1 MQGSSRAEA
10 IVIGQKL
17 QVSGQPHPAGTL
29 DSMNA
34 TLAETTEHAF
44 RTLGGLRFS
53 KGHGTG
59 NDFVLVADPE
69 GGHSIAPEQVAAL
82 CDRHRGIGGDG
93 LIRAVPS
100 RFLPEGRELLA
111 AAPDAEWFM
120 DYRNG
125 DGSLSE
131 MCGNGVRVFV
141 HLLRTEGLVDLPDG
155 GALTIGTRAGA
166 KTVVRTGEDYAVDM
180 GPWEFIFPG
189 EATAKAMDSLV
200 TADGLEVPRPA
211 LSVSM
216 GNPHTVVALAELS
229 ELAGTRLYSAPV
241 VDPVPANGTNVEFV
255 VPSEPLVHEGV
266 GSITMRVHE
275 RGVGETQS
283 CGTGACAAA
292 VAIRH
297 WAGAEAPDT
306 WRVHVP
312 GGVVGVKF
320 FAGPGGQEHVEL
332 SGPAV
337 IVASGTLS

>member
-1 MQGSSRAEA
+1 MH
-10 IVIGQKL
+10 VT
-17 QVSGQPHPAGTL
+17 P
-29 DSMNA
+29 
-34 TLAETTEHAF
+34 AETTEPAF
-44 RTLGGLRFS
+44 TTLGGLRFS

-59 NDFVLVADPE
+59 NDFVLIADPE
-69 GGHSIAPEQVAAL
+69 GVHTIDAEQVAAL

-100 RFLPEGRELLA
+100 RYLSEGRELLGTS
-111 AAPDAEWFM
+111 PEAEWFM

-141 HLLRTEGLVDLPDG
+141 HFLRAEGLVDLPDG
-155 GALTIGTRAGA
+155 GALTIGTRGGV
-166 KTVVRTGEDYAVDM
+166 KTVVRTGDNYAVDM

-189 EATAKAMDSLV
+189 EASAKAMDSLV
-200 TADGLEVPRPA
+200 SAEGLEVPRPA

-229 ELAGTRLYSAPV
+229 ELESTRLFDAPR
-241 VDPVPANGTNVEFV
+241 VDPVPPKGTNVEFV
-255 VPSEPLVHEGV
+255 VPSDPLVHDGIGTV
-266 GSITMRVHE
+266 TMRVHE

-292 VAIRH
+292 AAIRH

-306 WRVHVP
+306 WQVRVP

-320 FAGPGGQEHVEL
+320 FAGAAGHEHVEL

>member
-1 MQGSSRAEA
+1 MDSTHAVTADRTAGDTAA
-10 IVIGQKL
+10 L
-17 QVSGQPHPAGTL
+17 SGL
-29 DSMNA
+29 K
-34 TLAETTEHAF
+34 
-44 RTLGGLRFS
+44 FS

-59 NDFVLVADPE
+59 NDFVLIADPN
-69 GGHSIAPEQVAAL
+69 GTLSLDPEHVAGL

-100 RFLPEGRELLA
+100 RFLPEGQELLA
-111 AAPDAEWFM
+111 VHPDAEWFM

-141 HLLRTEGLVDLPDG
+141 HFLIAEGLVDLPAG
-155 GALTIGTRAGA
+155 ESLVIGTRGGV
-166 KTVVRTGEDYAVDM
+166 KTIVRTAAGYAVDM
-180 GPWEFIFPG
+180 GPWEFIYPG
-189 EATAKAMDSLV
+189 EATARAMDSLV
-200 TADGLEVPRPA
+200 SADGLEVARPA

-216 GNPHTVVALAELS
+216 GNPHTVVALAEAA
-229 ELAGTRLYSAPV
+229 ELAATMLFTAPR
-241 VDPVPANGTNVEFV
+241 VDPTPPNGTNVEFV
-255 VPSEPLVHEGV
+255 VPAEPLVHEGT
-266 GSITMRVHE
+266 GTITMRVHE

-297 WAGAEAPDT
+297 WAGQGAPDA
-306 WRVHVP
+306 WNVNVP

-320 FAGPGGQEHVEL
+320 FVGPEGHEHVEL

-337 IVASGTLS
+337 IVATGTLS

>member
-1 MQGSSRAEA
+1 MDDT
-10 IVIGQKL
+10 L
-17 QVSGQPHPAGTL
+17 AGTAASTAHADTTAL
-29 DSMNA
+29 SG
-34 TLAETTEHAF
+34 LA
-44 RTLGGLRFS
+44 FS

-59 NDFVLVADPE
+59 NDFVLIADPHGALE
-69 GGHSIAPEQVAAL
+69 VTAEQVAAL

-100 RFLPEGRELLA
+100 RFLPEGTELLA
-111 AAPDAEWFM
+111 QHPEAEWFM

-141 HLLRTEGLVDLPDG
+141 HFLVQQGLVDLPAG
-155 GALTIGTRAGA
+155 ESLVIGTRAGI
-166 KTVVRTGEDYAVDM
+166 KTVVRTASGYAVDM

-189 EATAKAMDSLV
+189 EATARAMDSLV
-200 TADGLEVPRPA
+200 SAHGLDVARPA

-216 GNPHTVVALAELS
+216 GNPHTVVALAEQA
-229 ELAGTRLYSAPV
+229 ELDATELFAAPR
-241 VDPVPANGTNVEFV
+241 VDPEPPHGTNVEFV
-255 VPSEPLVHEGV
+255 VPAEPLVHDGV
-266 GSITMRVHE
+266 GAISMRVHE
-275 RGVGETQS
+275 RGVGETLS

-297 WAGAEAPDT
+297 WAGQGAPDAWNVT
-306 WRVHVP
+306 VP

-320 FAGPGGQEHVEL
+320 FVAPDGHEHVEL

>member
-1 MQGSSRAEA
+1 MDETLAPAAE
-10 IVIGQKL
+10 
-17 QVSGQPHPAGTL
+17 HPAAEHHVAE
-29 DSMNA
+29 D
-34 TLAETTEHAF
+34 LAA
-44 RTLGGLRFS
+44 LGGLKFS

-59 NDFVLVADPE
+59 NDFVLIADPN
-69 GGHSIAPEQVAAL
+69 GTLSVTPEQAAAL

-100 RFLPEGRELLA
+100 RLLPEGRELLTA
-111 AAPDAEWFM
+111 HPSAEWFM
-120 DYRNG
+120 DYRNA

-141 HLLRTEGLVDLPDG
+141 HFLIAEGLVDLPAG
-155 GALTIGTRAGA
+155 ESLVIGTRGGA
-166 KTVVRTGEDYAVDM
+166 KTVVRTAAGYAVDM

-189 EATAKAMDSLV
+189 EAAARAMDSLV
-200 TADGLEVPRPA
+200 SADGLEVARPA

-216 GNPHTVVALAELS
+216 GNPHTVVALAELA
-229 ELAGTRLYSAPV
+229 ELDATHLFTAPR
-241 VDPVPANGTNVEFV
+241 VDPVPPQGTNVEFV
-255 VPSEPLVHEGV
+255 VPSEPLVHDGV
-266 GSITMRVHE
+266 GTITMRVHE
-275 RGVGETQS
+275 RGVGETLS

-297 WAGAEAPDT
+297 WAGPGAPDAWKIT
-306 WRVHVP
+306 VP

-320 FAGPGGQEHVEL
+320 FLAADGHEHVEL

>member
-1 MQGSSRAEA
+1 MDQTAAVPAQQSAAAGAPVPATS
-10 IVIGQKL
+10 L
-17 QVSGQPHPAGTL
+17 SG
-29 DSMNA
+29 
-34 TLAETTEHAF
+34 LA
-44 RTLGGLRFS
+44 FS

-59 NDFVLVADPE
+59 NDFVLIADPGDAHE
-69 GGHSIAPEQVAAL
+69 ISPEQVAQL

-100 RFLPEGRELLA
+100 RYLPEGRDLLEQ
-111 AAPDAEWFM
+111 DASAGWFM

-141 HLLRTEGLVDLPDG
+141 HFLIAQGLVELGPG
-155 GALTIGTRAGA
+155 QSLTIGTRGGI
-166 KTVVRTGEDYAVDM
+166 KKIVRTADGYAVDM
-180 GPWEFIFPG
+180 GPWEFIFPT
-189 EATAKAMDSLV
+189 EAQSKAMDALV
-200 TADGLEVPRPA
+200 SADGLEVARPG

-216 GNPHTVVALAELS
+216 GNPHTVVALAELG
-229 ELAGTRLYSAPV
+229 ELAATKLFTAPV
-241 VDPVPANGTNVEFV
+241 VDPKPANGTNVEFV
-255 VPSEPLVHEGV
+255 VPAEPLVHDGV
-266 GSITMRVHE
+266 GTITMRVHE

-297 WAGAEAPDT
+297 WAGSSAPNA
-306 WRVHVP
+306 WHVNVP
-312 GGVVGVKF
+312 GGVVDVRF
-320 FAGPGGQEHVEL
+320 FPGEDGREHVEL

>member
-1 MQGSSRAEA
+1 
-10 IVIGQKL
+10 
-17 QVSGQPHPAGTL
+17 
-29 DSMNA
+29 MNA
-34 TLAETTEHAF
+34 TPAETTGPVLH
-44 RTLGGLRFS
+44 TLSGLRFS

-69 GGHSIAPEQVAAL
+69 GAQAIGADQAAAL
-82 CDRHRGIGGDG
+82 CDRHRGIGADG

-111 AAPDAEWFM
+111 EAPDAEWFM
-120 DYRNG
+120 DYRNA

-141 HLLRTEGLVDLPDG
+141 HFLRSEGLIDLPDG
-155 GALTIGTRAGA
+155 GSLTIGTRGGV
-166 KTVVRTGEDYAVDM
+166 KTVVRTGNGYAVDM

-189 EATAKAMDSLV
+189 EASAKAMDSLV
-200 TADGLEVPRPA
+200 TADGLEVARPA

-216 GNPHTVVALAELS
+216 GNPHTVVALAELD
-229 ELAGTRLYSAPV
+229 ELKGTRLFTAPK
-241 VDPVPANGTNVEFV
+241 VDPVPPNGTNVEFV
-255 VPSEPLVHEGV
+255 VPAEPLVHEGV
-266 GSITMRVHE
+266 GSVTMRVHE

-297 WAGAEAPDT
+297 WAGAEAPDA

-320 FAGPGGQEHVEL
+320 FAGPGGHEHVEL

>member
-1 MQGSSRAEA
+1 
-10 IVIGQKL
+10 
-17 QVSGQPHPAGTL
+17 
-29 DSMNA
+29 MNA
-34 TLAETTEHAF
+34 TPAETLEPAVP
-44 RTLGGLRFS
+44 TLAGLRFS

-59 NDFVLVADPE
+59 NDFVLIADPD
-69 GGHSIAPEQVAAL
+69 GVHTIAADQVAAL

-93 LIRAVPS
+93 LIRAVPA
-100 RFLPEGRELLA
+100 RFLPEGRELLEGF
-111 AAPDAEWFM
+111 PDAEWFM

-141 HLLRTEGLVDLPDG
+141 HFLRAEGLVDLPDG
-155 GALTIGTRAGA
+155 GALTIGTRGGV

-211 LSVSM
+211 ISVSM

-229 ELAGTRLYSAPV
+229 ELEATRLFSAPH
-241 VDPVPANGTNVEFV
+241 VDPTPPNGTNVEFV
-255 VPSEPLVHEGV
+255 VPSEPLVHDGV
-266 GSITMRVHE
+266 GTVTMRVHE

-297 WAGAEAPDT
+297 WAGAGAPDA
-306 WRVHVP
+306 WNVKVP

-320 FAGPGGQEHVEL
+320 FAGAGGHEHVEL

>member
-1 MQGSSRAEA
+1 MDDT
-10 IVIGQKL
+10 L
-17 QVSGQPHPAGTL
+17 AGTAASTAHADTTAL
-29 DSMNA
+29 SG
-34 TLAETTEHAF
+34 LA
-44 RTLGGLRFS
+44 FS

-59 NDFVLVADPE
+59 NDFVLIADPHGALE
-69 GGHSIAPEQVAAL
+69 VTAEQVAAL

-100 RFLPEGRELLA
+100 RFLPEGAELLA
-111 AAPDAEWFM
+111 QHPEAEWFM

-141 HLLRTEGLVDLPDG
+141 HFLIQQGLVDLPAG
-155 GALTIGTRAGA
+155 ESLVIGTRAGI
-166 KTVVRTGEDYAVDM
+166 KTVVRTASGYAVDM

-189 EATAKAMDSLV
+189 EATARAMDSLV
-200 TADGLEVPRPA
+200 SAHGLDVARPA

-216 GNPHTVVALAELS
+216 GNPHTVVALAEQA
-229 ELAGTRLYSAPV
+229 ELDATGLFVAPR
-241 VDPVPANGTNVEFV
+241 VDPEPPHGTNVEFV
-255 VPSEPLVHEGV
+255 VPAEPLVHDGV
-266 GSITMRVHE
+266 GAISMRVHE
-275 RGVGETQS
+275 RGVGETLS

-297 WAGAEAPDT
+297 WAGQGAPDSWNVT
-306 WRVHVP
+306 VP

-320 FAGPGGQEHVEL
+320 FVAPDGHEHVEL

>member
-1 MQGSSRAEA
+1 MDETQVATADRNADS
-10 IVIGQKL
+10 KL
-17 QVSGQPHPAGTL
+17 TGLSGL
-29 DSMNA
+29 K
-34 TLAETTEHAF
+34 
-44 RTLGGLRFS
+44 FS

-59 NDFVLVADPE
+59 NDFVLIADPN
-69 GGHSIAPEQVAAL
+69 GTLSVTPEQVAAL
-82 CDRHRGIGGDG
+82 CDRHRGLGGDG

-100 RFLPEGRELLA
+100 RLLPEGEKLLTEH
-111 AAPDAEWFM
+111 PEAEWFM

-141 HLLRTEGLVDLPDG
+141 HFLVAEGLVDLPAG
-155 GALTIGTRAGA
+155 ESLTIGTRAGV
-166 KTVVRTGEDYAVDM
+166 KTIVRTAAGYAVDM

-189 EATAKAMDSLV
+189 EATARAVDSLV
-200 TADGLEVPRPA
+200 SAEGLEVARPA

-216 GNPHTVVALAELS
+216 GNPHTVVALAELA
-229 ELAGTRLYSAPV
+229 ELEATALFTAPR
-241 VDPVPANGTNVEFV
+241 VDPTPPHGTNVEFV
-255 VPSEPLVHEGV
+255 VPSEPLVHDGV
-266 GSITMRVHE
+266 GTITMRVHE

-297 WAGAEAPDT
+297 WAGQGAPDA
-306 WRVHVP
+306 WHVRVP

-320 FAGPGGQEHVEL
+320 FLGVDGDEHVEL
-332 SGPAV
+332 SGPAA

>member
-1 MQGSSRAEA
+1 MEENLAVAADRNSAG
-10 IVIGQKL
+10 L
-17 QVSGQPHPAGTL
+17 SGL
-29 DSMNA
+29 K
-34 TLAETTEHAF
+34 
-44 RTLGGLRFS
+44 FS

-59 NDFVLVADPE
+59 NDFVLIADPN
-69 GGHSIAPEQVAAL
+69 GALTVTAEQVAAL

-100 RFLPEGRELLA
+100 MLLPEGQELLMDH
-111 AAPDAEWFM
+111 PDAKWFM

-141 HLLRTEGLVDLPDG
+141 HFLIAEGLVDLPAG
-155 GALTIGTRAGA
+155 ESLTIGTRGGA
-166 KTVVRTGEDYAVDM
+166 KTIVRTAAGYAVDM

-189 EATAKAMDSLV
+189 EATARAMDSLV
-200 TADGLEVPRPA
+200 SADGLEVARPG

-216 GNPHTVVALAELS
+216 GNPHTVVALAELA
-229 ELAGTRLYSAPV
+229 ELEATTLFTAPH
-241 VDPVPANGTNVEFV
+241 VDPKPPHGTNVEFV
-255 VPSEPLVHEGV
+255 VPSEPLVHDGI

-297 WAGAEAPDT
+297 WAGQGAPDT
-306 WRVHVP
+306 WNVHVP

-320 FAGPGGQEHVEL
+320 FPGAGGQEHVEL

-337 IVASGTLS
+337 IVASGMLS

>member
-1 MQGSSRAEA
+1 MTGSDPCASTE
-10 IVIGQKL
+10 QP
-17 QVSGQPHPAGTL
+17 VSGLPHPAGNL
-29 DSMNA
+29 GRMDA
-34 TLAETTEHAF
+34 TLAETTGPAF

-59 NDFVLVADPE
+59 NDFVLVADP
-69 GGHSIAPEQVAAL
+69 GGEHTITAEQVAGL

-100 RFLPEGRELLA
+100 RLLPEGRDLLA
-111 AAPDAEWFM
+111 TVPEAEWFM
-120 DYRNG
+120 DYRNA

-141 HLLRTEGLVDLPDG
+141 HFLRAEGLIDLPDG
-155 GALTIGTRAGA
+155 GALIIGTRGGA
-166 KTVVRTGEDYAVDM
+166 KTVVRTGDEYAVDM
-180 GPWEFIFPG
+180 GPWKFIFPG

-229 ELAGTRLYSAPV
+229 ELAGTRLFTAPTV
-241 VDPVPANGTNVEFV
+241 EPVPANGTNVEFV
-255 VPSEPLVHEGV
+255 VPAEPLVHDGV
-266 GSITMRVHE
+266 GSVTMRVHE

-297 WAGAEAPDT
+297 WAGAEAPDS

-320 FAGPGGQEHVEL
+320 FAGPAGHEHVEL

-337 IVASGTLS
+337 IVATGTLS

>member
-1 MQGSSRAEA
+1 M
-10 IVIGQKL
+10 
-17 QVSGQPHPAGTL
+17 
-29 DSMNA
+29 
-34 TLAETTEHAF
+34 ETTPAQPIETVLRA
-44 RTLGGLRFS
+44 LGGLRWS

-69 GGHSIAPEQVAAL
+69 GVQDITPEQVAAL

-100 RFLPEGRELLA
+100 RFLPEGRALMA
-111 AAPDAEWFM
+111 ATPGAEWFM

-141 HLLRTEGLVDLPDG
+141 HFLRTEGLVDLPDG
-155 GALTIGTRAGA
+155 ASLTIGTRGGV
-166 KTVVRTGEDYAVDM
+166 KTVVRTGDDYAVDM
-180 GPWEFIFPG
+180 GPWAFIFPG
-189 EATAKAMDSLV
+189 EATARAMDSLV

-211 LSVSM
+211 ISVSM
-216 GNPHTVVALAELS
+216 GNPHTVVALAELD
-229 ELAGTRLYSAPV
+229 ELAGTRLFTAPS
-241 VDPVPANGTNVEFV
+241 VDPLPANGTNVEFV
-255 VPSEPLVHEGV
+255 VPAEPLVRAGV
-266 GSITMRVHE
+266 GSVTMRVHE

-297 WAGAEAPDT
+297 WAGAEAPDA
-306 WRVHVP
+306 WQVHVP
-312 GGVVGVKF
+312 GGTVGVKF
-320 FAGPGGQEHVEL
+320 FPGAGGHEHVEL

-337 IVASGTLS
+337 IVATGTLS

>member
-1 MQGSSRAEA
+1 M
-10 IVIGQKL
+10 
-17 QVSGQPHPAGTL
+17 H
-29 DSMNA
+29 A
-34 TLAETTEHAF
+34 TPAETTEPAF
-44 RTLGGLRFS
+44 TTLGGLRFS

-59 NDFVLVADPE
+59 NDFVLIADPE
-69 GGHSIAPEQVAAL
+69 GVHTIDAEQVAAL

-100 RFLPEGRELLA
+100 RYLSEGRELLGTS
-111 AAPDAEWFM
+111 PEAEWFM

-141 HLLRTEGLVDLPDG
+141 HFLRAEGLVDLPDG
-155 GALTIGTRAGA
+155 GALTIGTRGGV
-166 KTVVRTGEDYAVDM
+166 KTVVRTGDNYAVDM
-180 GPWEFIFPG
+180 GPWEFTFPG
-189 EATAKAMDSLV
+189 EASAKAMDSLV
-200 TADGLEVPRPA
+200 SAEGLEVPRPA

-229 ELAGTRLYSAPV
+229 ELESTRLFDAPR
-241 VDPVPANGTNVEFV
+241 VDPVPPKGTNVEFV
-255 VPSEPLVHEGV
+255 VPSDPLVHDGIGTV
-266 GSITMRVHE
+266 TMRVHE

-306 WRVHVP
+306 WQVRVP

-320 FAGPGGQEHVEL
+320 FAGAAGHEHVEL